1 METDNHYKG
10 NAKLTLTGTPAQILE
25 RLLVEN
31 GLTWVA
37 ETLEFKCLERADRAV
52 AFSPI
57 YHAWRERS
65 VACHQLWEKLVANRE
80 KFRTRKHAL

>member
-1 METDNHYKG
+1 MKTDNKYKK
-10 NAKLTLTGTPAQILE
+10 NAERTLAGTPAQILE

-37 ETLEFKCLERADRAV
+37 ETLKLKCLEYADRAV

-65 VACHQLWEKLVANRE
+65 MACHRLWEKLLAIRE
-80 KFRTRKHAL
+80 EFTLERLI